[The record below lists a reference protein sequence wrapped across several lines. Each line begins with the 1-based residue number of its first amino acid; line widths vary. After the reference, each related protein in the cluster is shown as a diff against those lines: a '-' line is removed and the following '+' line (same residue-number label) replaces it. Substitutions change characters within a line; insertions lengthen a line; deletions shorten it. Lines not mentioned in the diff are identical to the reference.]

1 MCPLTSIIYY
11 SGRVILHYKIGTT
24 GGDTYVKGFYETIDK
39 LICLCHTLMVKFYP
53 WNLPL

>member
-39 LICLCHTLMVKFYP
+39 LICFCHTLMVKFYP